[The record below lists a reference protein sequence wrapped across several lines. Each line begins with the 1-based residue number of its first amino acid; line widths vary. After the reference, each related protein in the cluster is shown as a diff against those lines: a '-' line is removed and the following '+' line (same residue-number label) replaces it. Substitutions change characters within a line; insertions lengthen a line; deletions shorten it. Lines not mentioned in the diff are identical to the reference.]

1 MAPVGIVVEE
11 SQTATECTASSDQ
24 ADSQSAEG
32 DLKIVALQAVVT
44 DLAGSTGS
52 WPGHPWC
59 VHSQIVARE
68 ARLCRSVRSRAS
80 HGW

>member
-11 SQTATECTASSDQ
+11 SQTATECTVSSDQ
-24 ADSQSAEG
+24 VDSQSAEG
-32 DLKIVALQAVVT
+32 NLGSVALK
-44 DLAGSTGS
+44 AGDTALEGALVS
-52 WPGHPWC
+52 WPGHPWY

-68 ARLCRSVRSRAS
+68 ARLCRSARSRAG